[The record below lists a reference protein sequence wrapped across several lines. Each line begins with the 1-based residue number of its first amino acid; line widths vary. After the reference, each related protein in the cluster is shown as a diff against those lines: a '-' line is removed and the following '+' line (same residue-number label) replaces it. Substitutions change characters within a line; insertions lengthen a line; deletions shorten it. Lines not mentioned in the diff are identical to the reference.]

1 MTEPVENLVRSRL
14 AEGTALLEA
23 MLGEECVAQIGA
35 VATAT
40 TDAFRAGNKL
50 LLFGNG
56 GSAADA
62 IHVAAEFVGRY
73 LIERRPL
80 PAIALVANPSA
91 VTAIGN
97 DYGFEQVF
105 SRQVRALGAAGDVAL
120 GFTTSGR
127 SANVVEGLLAA
138 REAGLVT
145 VAMTGA
151 DPGPV
156 GAAADHVIRIP
167 SADTPRVQEG
177 QMLAAHIVCEWVES
191 RLAEDE
197 PGAS

>member
-1 MTEPVENLVRSRL
+1 MTEPVESLVRARL
-14 AEGTALLEA
+14 AEGAALLES
-23 MLGEECVAQIGA
+23 MLGDECVAEIGA
-35 VATAT
+35 VAAT
-40 TDAFRAGNKL
+40 TADAFRAGNKL

-97 DYGFEQVF
+97 DYGFEEVF
-105 SRQVRALGAAGDVAL
+105 ARQVTALGAAGDVAI

-127 SANVVEGLLAA
+127 SANVVRGLEAA
-138 REAGLVT
+138 REAGMAT

-156 GAAADHVIRIP
+156 GAAAERVIRIP

-177 QMLAAHIVCEWVES
+177 QMLAAHIVCEWVEA
-191 RLAEDE
+191 RLAEE
-197 PGAS
+197 APST

>member
-1 MTEPVENLVRSRL
+1 MTEPVESLIRTRL
-14 AEGTALLEA
+14 SEGAALLQS
-23 MLGEECVAQIGA
+23 MLGDECVAEIGA
-35 VATAT
+35 VAAATAA
-40 TDAFRAGNKL
+40 AFRAGNKL

-73 LIERRPL
+73 LVERRPL

-91 VTAIGN
+91 LTAIGN
-97 DYGFEQVF
+97 DYGFEEVF
-105 SRQVRALGAAGDVAL
+105 ARQVTALGADGDVAI

-127 SANVVEGLLAA
+127 SANVVRGLEAA
-138 REAGLVT
+138 REAGLAT

-156 GAAADHVIRIP
+156 GAAADRVVRIP
-167 SADTPRVQEG
+167 SAETPRVQEG
-177 QMLAAHIVCEWVES
+177 QMLAAHIVCEWVEA
-191 RLAEDE
+191 RLAEE
-197 PGAS
+197 APPA

>member
-1 MTEPVENLVRSRL
+1 MTEPVESLVRARL
-14 AEGTALLEA
+14 AEGAALLES
-23 MLGEECVAQIGA
+23 MLGDECVAAIGA
-35 VATAT
+35 VAAATAE
-40 TDAFRAGNKL
+40 AFRAGNKL

-73 LIERRPL
+73 LVERRPL

-105 SRQVRALGAAGDVAL
+105 ARQVTALGAAGDVAI

-127 SANVVEGLLAA
+127 SANVVRGLEAA
-138 REAGLVT
+138 RAAGMAT

-156 GAAADHVIRIP
+156 GAAAERVIRIP

-177 QMLAAHIVCEWVES
+177 QMLAAHIVCEWVEA
-191 RLAEDE
+191 RLAEE
-197 PGAS
+197 APPA